1 MILGLSTISWIEQ
14 LTHRELLEYF
24 ELIDKLLVVVDDP
37 EDEWVEDDRIYYR
50 AGDYNKIRDIIK
62 WWSMCKAY
70 PRKTLYTVNYSLV
83 EIPEGM
89 TAEKLKGVWMNELR
103 ASGLLR

>member
-1 MILGLSTISWIEQ
+1 MILGISTISWIEQ
-14 LTHRELLEYF
+14 LTHRQLLEYF

-37 EDEWVEDDRIYYR
+37 EDEWDEDDRIYYR
-50 AGDYNKIRDIIK
+50 CGDYNKIRDTLH

-83 EIPEGM
+83 EIPEGT
-89 TAEKLKGVWMNELR
+89 TAEVLKEAWMNELR
-103 ASGLLR
+103 ATRLLQ

>member
-1 MILGLSTISWIEQ
+1 MILGISRISWIEQ
-14 LTHRELLEYF
+14 LTHRQLLEYF

-37 EDEWVEDDRIYYR
+37 EDEWDEDDRIYYR
-50 AGDYNKIRDIIK
+50 FGDYNKIRDTLK

-89 TAEKLKGVWMNELR
+89 TAEMLKEEWTNELR
-103 ASGLLR
+103 VAGLLR